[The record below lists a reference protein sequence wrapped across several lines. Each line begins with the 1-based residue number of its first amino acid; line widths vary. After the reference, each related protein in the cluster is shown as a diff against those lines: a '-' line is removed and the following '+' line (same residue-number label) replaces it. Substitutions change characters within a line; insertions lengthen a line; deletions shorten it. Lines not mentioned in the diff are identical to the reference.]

1 MRVSPWWIPA
11 AVLVLALLGIGSA
24 SFVAVPSY
32 TRDFQPAAA
41 ADAAGLRTAVLL
53 VEGLRCVD
61 TAERAAVQ
69 LEDTCGIIRF
79 VAFASR
85 NRAEVTF
92 DPAQTGPAAIIQAIE
107 SPVYNEATGEVA
119 FQVYRVI
126 EVDGIRRDRVPAAG
140 K

>member
-11 AVLVLALLGIGSA
+11 AVLLAALLGIGSA
-24 SFVAVPSY
+24 SLVAVPSY

-41 ADAAGLRTAVLL
+41 GAAGQRTTVLL

-69 LEDTCGIIRF
+69 LEGVPGIIRF
-79 VAFASR
+79 EAFASR
-85 NRAEVTF
+85 NRAEVTY
-92 DPAQTGPAAIIQAIE
+92 DPTWIGPAAIIRAVE
-107 SPVYNEATGEVA
+107 SPVYDEATGEVA
-119 FQVYRVI
+119 FGIYRVV
-126 EVDGIRRDRVPAAG
+126 EVDGIPRSQVPMID